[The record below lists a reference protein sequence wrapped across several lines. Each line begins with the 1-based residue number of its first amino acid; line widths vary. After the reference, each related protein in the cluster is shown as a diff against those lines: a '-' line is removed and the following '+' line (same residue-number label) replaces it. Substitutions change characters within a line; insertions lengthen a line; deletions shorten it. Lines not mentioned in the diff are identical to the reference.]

1 MNHKNLTVYKANKVI
16 EAGYKLTLN
25 EQRVVLA
32 CIAQVHS
39 KEALLTTDEFELSAK
54 DFATIFAVSDDN
66 AYHALVDVAKTLFA
80 RYVVVDNPYP
90 DRPRVKRL
98 EMRWIS
104 SIEYLPDDGKI
115 SLCFS
120 KKMLPFLSELKR
132 TFTKYRLEHIGK
144 MTCVYAIRL
153 YELLVQWQSTGT
165 REIQIDW
172 LKKQFQIDDKYAA
185 MKDFKKYVIDPAVKD
200 INKHSNFQVRWEQ
213 RKTGRRVTHLT
224 FTFTEKQPLTPEKPK
239 RITKPKEKMIL
250 GVPVSEIVK
259 VAAIGE
265 SYEDTAGRINRKKA
279 AKKTPAP
286 ITTPTPTDHIEKMG
300 IKKPQATAP
309 VVSPSFAAESE
320 AHRISVINYF
330 VSKHKAAYLAEFNSK
345 GFVSINGI
353 SGAIIE
359 ADLKLAGLFD

>member
-1 MNHKNLTVYKANKVI
+1 MTKVI
-16 EAGYKLTLN
+16 G
-25 EQRVVLA
+25 
-32 CIAQVHS
+32 
-39 KEALLTTDEFELSAK
+39 K
-54 DFATIFAVSDDN
+54 DFATIFAVSDNN
-66 AYHALVDVAKTLFA
+66 AYHALVEVAKTLFA

-120 KKMLPFLSELKR
+120 QKMLPFLSELKS
-132 TFTKYRLEHIGK
+132 TFTKYRLEHVGK

-153 YELLVQWQSTGT
+153 YELLVQWQSVGT
-165 REIQIDW
+165 RTIEIDW
-172 LKKQFQIDDKYAA
+172 LKKQFQLDESYDR
-185 MKDFKKYVIDPAVKD
+185 MDNFKTRVLDPAVKD
-200 INKHSNFQVRWEQ
+200 INAHSNYQVSWEQ

-224 FTFTEKQPLTPEKPK
+224 FTFAEKQPLTPEKPK
-239 RITKPKEKMIL
+239 RTTQPREKMIL

-279 AKKTPAP
+279 ATKTPASA
-286 ITTPTPTDHIEKMG
+286 PTAIADHIEKIG
-300 IKKPQATAP
+300 IKKPQPAAP
-309 VVSPSFAAESE
+309 VVSPSSTAESN
-320 AHRISVINYF
+320 AHRISVINF
-330 VSKHKAAYLAEFNSK
+330 FISKHKAAYLEEFNK
-345 GFVSINGI
+345 RGYVSINGI